1 MELPDTTSGVPLV
14 LVHSIKI
21 RPGGNLEVPLEC
33 TRQLT
38 DQTDIR
44 IDTGFHHKN
53 PNIYIPLSCINNP
66 NNKYNPRYMPLTIF
80 NLSTVDHLYIGKDTV
95 ITFAEQPVL
104 ETYNIELASEDK
116 IKEHLAK
123 PQNWVPQRHETLP
136 EIPHDTAFLCSLAD
150 VPGPRKV
157 QLQDKDIAT
166 DIRQKFEELCEEY
179 GEAFSKNNEDIG
191 RTKLVKM
198 DIDAGDSPP
207 VSSRPYTLPLKHYE
221 WVQREIE
228 SLERAGVITKS
239 MSKWAS
245 PIVIVPKKS
254 APREPPKRRLC
265 VDFRKVN
272 ELQQEVITAGKTK
285 GQISIHSLPK
295 INEMYAKLKGAKV
308 FSTIDLR
315 SGYHHI
321 ALGKSLRAKTTFV
334 TPFGKYEFLM
344 VPFGLAQAPAYFQ
357 LLMNKVL
364 KGLKFTM
371 MYLDD
376 FIIFSQDEL
385 QHLEHLEIVFSHLQ
399 EAGLKMKC
407 SLADVPGPRKVQLQ
421 DKDITTDIRQKFEEL
436 CEEYGEAFSKNN
448 EDIGRTKL
456 VKMDIDAG
464 DSPPVSSR
472 PYTLPLKHY
481 EWVQREIESL
491 ERAGVITKS
500 MSKWASSIVIV
511 PKKSA
516 PGEPPKRRL
525 CVDFRKVNELQQ
537 EVITAGKTKG
547 QISIH
552 SLPKINEM
560 YAKLKGAKVF
570 STIDLR
576 SGYHHIALGKSLR
589 AKTTFV
595 TPFGKYEFL
604 MVPFGLAQAP
614 AYFQLLMN
622 KVLKGLK
629 FTMMYLD
636 DFIIFSQDELQHL
649 EHLEIVF
656 SCLWEAGLKM
666 KCSKCDFFK
675 SEINYLGHLISP
687 EGINPLPNKLDS
699 IRHMPVPNSAKEI
712 KQFLGLTG
720 YYRKFVPRFADISRP
735 LTTLMKKDVKFKWT
749 SACQK
754 SFELLKEAL
763 CGEPVLKYA
772 DTSEPYTLY
781 TDASKYGW
789 AGVLTQP
796 HTSTIDGKST
806 TTDHPVAFVSGLF
819 RGSQLNWAA
828 LTKEAFAIYMSIKKL
843 SFYLTDAQILLR
855 SDHKPLE
862 KFLLK
867 NMLNSKVNNWA
878 MEFEAFNIQFDYI
891 KGSNNI
897 LVDTLSRLIAIDP
910 DTPTTPEEPGYEFG
924 YAIFEEFPKVQS
936 KTYEVNEVIVDTDTE
951 IIKNDPELQNSL
963 QYIQNPIAPQRLKKL
978 QQQDPNIEILKRK
991 LQRNRLDEEYYSLDE
1006 NELLTRK
1013 VIDGGHEFNAI
1024 YLPSALIFQVLRTAH
1039 DDLGHN
1045 GFPRTYAALKRVFF
1059 WKGMKEDIRKH
1070 CKTCATCQLHKLENV
1085 KFERKIF
1092 KPSLQ
1097 LMDFICMDLIGEFYP
1112 PTSRGHRYALTAV
1125 CMLTGF
1131 TWCVPLKTK
1140 TAEEV
1145 AKAYMDHIYCNFGG
1159 SIKILTDNG
1168 TEFKNKLFK
1177 EVVNKLGMEFSIHS
1191 PPYRQQSNGKIEGF
1205 HRFLKTCIGKH
1216 INYGLEW
1223 DELTPM
1229 ATACYNFFPNC
1240 SARESAFFVMFERDP
1255 INKLNMLLHA
1265 ARHYFHDGN
1274 GLPNLEALKN
1284 IYQVVAQQL
1293 LNSRTYVKKHHN
1305 QQ

>member
-1 MELPDTTSGVPLV
+1 MDCFTIALGKKTGTTFPITFDNKHNYNALYDTGAGASLINYSAYVSLGQDLDTGYQPFVKNASGEEMGALGQVTCTFTINNQLFTQSFIVCRHMQRPVILGMDFTLTNFIGVIWTHEGMRKMIRSNGSTVMELPDTTSGIPLV
-14 LVHSIKI
+14 LVRSIKI

-38 DQTDIR
+38 DQMDIR

-53 PNIYIPLSCINNP
+53 PNIYIPPSCINNP

-80 NLSTVDHLYIGKDTV
+80 NLSMVDHLYIGKDTV

-104 ETYNIELASEDK
+104 ETYNIELASGDK
-116 IKEHLAK
+116 IKKHLAK
-123 PQNWVPQRHETLP
+123 PRNWVPQRHETLP
-136 EIPHDTAFLCSLAD
+136 EIPYDTAFICSPAD
-150 VPGPRKV
+150 VPGPR
-157 QLQDKDIAT
+157 
-166 DIRQKFEELCEEY
+166 
-179 GEAFSKNNEDIG
+179 
-191 RTKLVKM
+191 
-198 DIDAGDSPP
+198 
-207 VSSRPYTLPLKHYE
+207 
-221 WVQREIE
+221 
-228 SLERAGVITKS
+228 
-239 MSKWAS
+239 
-245 PIVIVPKKS
+245 
-254 APREPPKRRLC
+254 RL
-265 VDFRKVN
+265 
-272 ELQQEVITAGKTK
+272 
-285 GQISIHSLPK
+285 
-295 INEMYAKLKGAKV
+295 
-308 FSTIDLR
+308 
-315 SGYHHI
+315 
-321 ALGKSLRAKTTFV
+321 
-334 TPFGKYEFLM
+334 
-344 VPFGLAQAPAYFQ
+344 
-357 LLMNKVL
+357 
-364 KGLKFTM
+364 
-371 MYLDD
+371 
-376 FIIFSQDEL
+376 
-385 QHLEHLEIVFSHLQ
+385 
-399 EAGLKMKC
+399 
-407 SLADVPGPRKVQLQ
+407 QLQ

-456 VKMDIDAG
+456 VKMDIDTG

-481 EWVQREIESL
+481 KWVQREIESL

-500 MSKWASSIVIV
+500 MSKWASPIVVI

-552 SLPKINEM
+552 SLPKIDEM
-560 YAKLKGAKVF
+560 YVKLKGAKVF

-576 SGYHHIALGKSLR
+576 SGYHHIALGKSSR

-595 TPFGKYEFL
+595 MPFGKYEFL

-629 FTMMYLD
+629 FTMTYLD
-636 DFIIFSQDELQHL
+636 DIVIFSQDELQHL

-656 SCLWEAGLKM
+656 SRLWEAGLKM
-666 KCSKCDFFK
+666 KHSKCDFFK
-675 SEINYLGHLISP
+675 SKIHYLGHLISP
-687 EGINPLPNKLDS
+687 EGISLLPNKLDS
-699 IRHMPVPNSAKEI
+699 IRHMPVPNSVKEI

-735 LTTLMKKDVKFKWT
+735 LTTLTKKDAKFEWT

-772 DTSEPYTLY
+772 DTSKPYTLY

-796 HTSTIDGKST
+796 HTTTIDGKST

-828 LTKEAFAIYMSIKKL
+828 LMKEAFAIYMSVKKL
-843 SFYLTDAQILLR
+843 LFYLTDAQILLR

-878 MEFEAFNIQFDYI
+878 MELEAFNIQFDYI

-897 LVDTLSRLIAIDP
+897 LADTLSHLIAIDP

-924 YAIFEEFPKVQS
+924 YAIFEEFPKVQT
-936 KTYEVNEVIVDTDTE
+936 KTYEVNEVIVVTDTE

-963 QYIQNPIAPQRLKKL
+963 QCIQNSIAPQRLRKL
-978 QQQDPNIEILKRK
+978 QQQDSNIEILKRK
-991 LQRNRLDEEYYSLDE
+991 LQNNKLDKEYYSLDE
-1006 NELLTRK
+1006 NELLMRK
-1013 VIDGGHEFNAI
+1013 VIDGGHEFCAI
-1024 YLPSALIFQVLRTAH
+1024 YLPSVLIFQVLRTAH

-1097 LMDFICMDLIGEFYP
+1097 PMDFICMDLIGEFHP
-1112 PTSRGHRYALTAV
+1112 R
-1125 CMLTGF
+1125 
-1131 TWCVPLKTK
+1131 
-1140 TAEEV
+1140 
-1145 AKAYMDHIYCNFGG
+1145 
-1159 SIKILTDNG
+1159 
-1168 TEFKNKLFK
+1168 
-1177 EVVNKLGMEFSIHS
+1177 
-1191 PPYRQQSNGKIEGF
+1191 
-1205 HRFLKTCIGKH
+1205 
-1216 INYGLEW
+1216 
-1223 DELTPM
+1223 
-1229 ATACYNFFPNC
+1229 
-1240 SARESAFFVMFERDP
+1240 
-1255 INKLNMLLHA
+1255 
-1265 ARHYFHDGN
+1265 
-1274 GLPNLEALKN
+1274 
-1284 IYQVVAQQL
+1284 QVVDTVM
-1293 LNSRTYVKKHHN
+1293 R
-1305 QQ
+1305 